1 MVGDVTRAVLVH
13 IRQAKAKFGCLF
25 PPAIPSVMD
34 RSHCYERYQYSRC
47 VNYSTY
53 PQKRHNL
60 WAGFGGDHDVETE
73 HP

>member
-25 PPAIPSVMD
+25 PPAILQSWIEATAMND
-34 RSHCYERYQYSRC
+34 INIHDAST
-47 VNYSTY
+47 TY

-60 WAGFGGDHDVETE
+60 WAGFGGDHEVETE